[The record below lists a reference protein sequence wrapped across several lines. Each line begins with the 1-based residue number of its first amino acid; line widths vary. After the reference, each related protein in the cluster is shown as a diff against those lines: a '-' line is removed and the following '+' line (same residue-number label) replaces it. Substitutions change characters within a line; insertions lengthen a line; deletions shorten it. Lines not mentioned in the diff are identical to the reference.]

1 MPSLGEYAAI
11 AVSDA
16 ISLEETLRVVAT
28 RAQLMTK
35 YCAAHSSGMVACRFS
50 SRRAEEMLTQSID
63 FTDMTVACHNSM
75 KDCVVAGPLKQLKAF
90 ESHCSS
96 LGEKTIKLQV
106 PYGFHSSAMDPIL
119 QPLEQLGRSV
129 NFSKPKINIVSNVT
143 GRLMSLED
151 LSITYFSRHARQP
164 VLFVDSIQHL
174 QEEQSMNAAVVLEMG
189 PHPITLPMVRATLST
204 TTFTCLPTLHR
215 DLEAWSSLTASL
227 SQLYS
232 LKDGIKW
239 RTVFDGTRPTLLDLP
254 GHPLSTSEIYF
265 PYHEPILSSTIA
277 GISRSYIK
285 TGYSLLPELSKSRGT
300 DSFTFE
306 TTIFT
311 LAQYISGHVVGGS
324 PICPAS
330 IFHELVLEA
339 AQSASQLSEDT
350 VYVVHDMV
358 FTNPLVYNAA
368 HQDHTVHVFL
378 EEAPSKAGV
387 HFTILAQMDSSS
399 PKTLHCS
406 GTVYAEKV
414 DNVRNSWLPKKGMV
428 KRQQAHLFTDSG
440 STLNTFRTK
449 MLYDVVFRRVVEYS
463 ERYQTLKLLSV
474 SQLCDEGYG
483 TFQLSDYSKTERLI
497 TPPPFI
503 DTLLHTAGF
512 IANAN
517 VGTTDACICNKVESI
532 KLLHGHI
539 DFGKTFTVYCSLF
552 DGDQGMVI
560 ADAYAL
566 DYTGSIVAAV
576 EGVHFKKVRLSSFQ
590 AVLKRDVGRLPVTN
604 VSSDQISPA
613 SMVSENSTGAI
624 HEAVTPYERDFQQQE
639 LRAKLSH
646 VIMNSCELDDNQ
658 VNATADLRTLGIDS
672 MMMIELV
679 STVEQLFPGKPID
692 GSELIN
698 CQNIQELEDAIL
710 SKHGTPKTPS
720 NSGSSHTIESNM
732 SIDLHP
738 EENTNKDA
746 NYTID
751 QGSKHLGARA
761 LAQTKKLLNCE
772 DLPVVLQN
780 KDLEATALCLFHDGS
795 GLCNMYSH
803 LEEVGRKTYGFF
815 HPGFFDTQDQ
825 APSLVKMAAYYASL
839 IKSQMISPVILG
851 GMHPIINLLW
861 SLHRNFHITSPLL
874 NFLTYPRAR
883 EAENS

>member
-1 MPSLGEYAAI
+1 
-11 AVSDA
+11 
-16 ISLEETLRVVAT
+16 
-28 RAQLMTK
+28 MTK
-35 YCAAHSSGMVACRFS
+35 YCPAHSSGMLACRFS
-50 SRRAEEMLTQSID
+50 SRRAEEMLTQSVE
-63 FTDMTVACHNSM
+63 FTDVIVACHNSI

-129 NFSKPKINIVSNVT
+129 KFSKPKINIVSNVT

-151 LSITYFSRHARQP
+151 LSVSYFSRHARQP

-174 QEEQSMNAAVVLEMG
+174 QKEQSMNAAVSLEMG
-189 PHPITLPMVRATLST
+189 PHPITLPMVRATLTT

-239 RTVFDGTRPTLLDLP
+239 RTVFDGTRPTLVDLP
-254 GHPLSTSEIYF
+254 GHPLSTTETYC
-265 PYHEPILSSTIA
+265 PYQEPIPSSTIA

-285 TGYSLLPELSKSRGT
+285 TGYSLLPELSKSKGT
-300 DSFTFE
+300 DNSFTFE

-368 HQDHTVHVFL
+368 HHDHTVHMSL
-378 EEAPSKAGV
+378 EEAPSKARV
-387 HFTILAQMDSSS
+387 HFTILSQMDSSS
-399 PKTLHCS
+399 PKILHCS
-406 GTVYAEKV
+406 GTIYAEKV
-414 DNVRNSWLPKKGMV
+414 DNVRNSWLPKKGIV
-428 KRQQAHLFTDSG
+428 KRQQVHLFTDNG

-483 TFQLSDYSKTERLI
+483 SFQLSDYSKTERLV

-517 VGTTDACICNKVESI
+517 VGTTDACICDKVESI
-532 KLLHGHI
+532 KLLYGHI

-552 DGDQGMVI
+552 DSEQSEVI
-560 ADAYAL
+560 ADAYAV
-566 DYTGSIVAAV
+566 DHTGSIIASV
-576 EGVHFKKVRLSSFQ
+576 EGAHFKKVQLSYFQ
-590 AVLKRDVGRLPVTN
+590 GVLRRDVGRPPVAN
-604 VSSDQISPA
+604 VSPDQISPA
-613 SMVSENSTGAI
+613 SMVSENSTGTI
-624 HEAVTPYERDFQQQE
+624 HEAVTPHERDFQQQE

-710 SKHGTPKTPS
+710 SKHGTPKSLSKT
-720 NSGSSHTIESNM
+720 GSTHTIESNTSM
-732 SIDLHP
+732 DLHP

-746 NYTID
+746 NYTMD
-751 QGSKHLGARA
+751 QGSKHLGART

-780 KDLEATALCLFHDGS
+780 KDLESTALCLFHDGS

-803 LEEVGRKTYGFF
+803 LEDVDRKTYGFF

-825 APSLVKMAAYYASL
+825 APNLVKMAASYASL
-839 IKSQMISPVILG
+839 IKCQMISPVILG
-851 GMHPIINLLW
+851 GRHPIINILW
-861 SLHRNFHITSPLL
+861 SLHQNFHITFSALT
-874 NFLTYPRAR
+874 FLTYPMPERLK
-883 EAENS
+883 NS